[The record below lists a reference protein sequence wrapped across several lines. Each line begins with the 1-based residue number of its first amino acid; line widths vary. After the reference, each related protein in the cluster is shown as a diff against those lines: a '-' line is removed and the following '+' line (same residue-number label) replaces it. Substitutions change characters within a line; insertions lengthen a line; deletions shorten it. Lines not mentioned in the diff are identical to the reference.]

1 VTTQLHFDDWVS
13 FPLPRVFAFF
23 SNPENLPRI
32 MPAATGTRLD
42 QLFLVSPPSSQGS
55 VAPSQ
60 AAGVGSVIVTS
71 FRLIPFLPARAQWI
85 ARITDFEWNHHF
97 ADMQQK
103 GPFRQWH
110 HRHEFQSETRNGV
123 DGTLV
128 RDVIEYEVGFG
139 SLGTLANLLFVE
151 PQVSRIF
158 VQRQQALPQLLS

>member
-1 VTTQLHFDDWVS
+1 VTTQLHFDDWVP
-13 FPLPRVFAFF
+13 FPVPRVFAFF

-32 MPAATGTRLD
+32 MPAATHTRLE
-42 QLFLVSPPSSQGS
+42 QLFLVRPPSSQGS

-60 AAGVGSVIVTS
+60 AAGVGSVIVAS

-97 ADMQQK
+97 ADIQQK

-128 RDVIEYEVGFG
+128 RDVIKYEVGFG
-139 SLGTLANLLFVE
+139 SLGTLANSLFVA
-151 PQVSRIF
+151 PQLSRTF
-158 VQRQQALPQLLS
+158 VQRQQTLPQLLS